1 MPKLKPVSKKIA
13 KELKDLDMELMED
26 ILITDRP
33 VVCCPFCFEL
43 HGQHMPS
50 IQSLKVSYWYSC
62 GNCGLTV
69 SLQ

>member
-1 MPKLKPVSKKIA
+1 MPKLKPIPFKIA
-13 KELKDLDMELMED
+13 QELKETDMELMENVP
-26 ILITDRP
+26 IEIP

-50 IQSLKVSYWYSC
+50 IQDVNISHWYSC